1 MSRSLTAILIVL
13 AASASFAQGT
23 DDASASGQLA
33 DIDAFMEKVLDQRDT
48 NWDDFYNYFCK
59 EGAELR
65 IEGSIVGVPIQGF
78 EREYL
83 WSVIDGYLVRSP
95 LSVDGVAVPAD
106 ERKRAEEKWIER
118 LKKRE
123 KERGADRDTFMG
135 FEFEPGNYLYAGSRT
150 FEGRDVVVIEYYP
163 EKMFSADED
172 DEDDNEDEETDPR
185 DEELEAALNKVFLV
199 TLLIDPEEHQI
210 VKMTLD
216 NYGFDFLPARWLVQ
230 IDTVEASLV
239 MHKALDAVW
248 LPREI
253 QFTGKVNTA
262 GGGLAIEYLSSFYDY
277 AKAETGATFRFPPRG
292 PASDEKSK
300 PKPKPKPKR

>member
-1 MSRSLTAILIVL
+1 MKRSLLLLAL
-13 AASASFAQGT
+13 AASPSLAQT
-23 DDASASGQLA
+23 DDAGRVRQLT
-33 DIDAFMEKVLDQRDT
+33 DLDAFMEKVLDRRDV

-65 IEGSIVGVPIQGF
+65 VEGSIVGVPIQGF
-78 EREYL
+78 EREFL
-83 WSVIDGYLVRSP
+83 WSVVDGYLVRSP
-95 LSVDGVAVPAD
+95 ISVDGVTVPAD
-106 ERKRAEEKWIER
+106 ERKRAEEKWVER

-135 FEFEPGNYLYAGSRT
+135 FEFEPGNYLYAGEDT

-163 EKMFSADED
+163 EKMFSDDDEEED
-172 DEDDNEDEETDPR
+172 DEEKDPR
-185 DEELEAALNKVFLV
+185 EAEIEAALNKVFLV
-199 TLLIDPEEHQI
+199 TLLIDPDEHQI

-230 IDTVEASLV
+230 VDTLEASLV

-253 QFTGKVNTA
+253 QFAGKIKTA
-262 GGGLAIEYLSSFYDY
+262 GGDLSIDYLSTFYDY
-277 AKAETGATFRFPPRG
+277 TKAETGATFRFPPRV
-292 PASDEKSK
+292 PSSK
-300 PKPKPKPKR
+300 PKPEPKLQR